1 MKQTLIKLV
10 DAILKQMEEQPEL
23 MQSESGIR
31 TWLTQKGFNKRD
43 IEDVLKLVRPRF
55 AHRPPAPASH
65 GRLAVRALSYYE
77 AYKLSPEARDALV
90 RLELSGLIDAYEREM
105 ILERLNHIEGEAGMD
120 ELDYILSWVV
130 AGTRDY
136 ETQKTLYNVF
146 EGQGDTFH

>member
-1 MKQTLIKLV
+1 MKQALIKLV
-10 DAILKQMEEQPEL
+10 DAILKQMEEQPES
-23 MQSESGIR
+23 MQTESGIR
-31 TWLTQKGFNKRD
+31 TWLTQAGFNKRD

-55 AHRPPAPASH
+55 VHRSPVLAGN

-105 ILERLNHIEGEAGMD
+105 ILERLNHVEGEAGMD

-136 ETQKTLYNVF
+136 ETQRTLYNVF
-146 EGQGDTFH
+146 EGQGDTYH